1 MEKRIFLM
9 VAEENITIQKMDM
22 IFVSYYLEQIKNNL
36 IYNKG
41 YILNKS
47 KKLILKKFPFSLNS
61 SSCKSNILGLITLET
76 DLTIEKELNFF
87 LSKDDISL

>member
-1 MEKRIFLM
+1 M
-9 VAEENITIQKMDM
+9 
-22 IFVSYYLEQIKNNL
+22 
-36 IYNKG
+36 
-41 YILNKS
+41 NKS

-87 LSKDDISL
+87 LSKDDISYKKTKNYSHFFILEFHVKMK